1 VIDNRRY
8 GAPVLVDQNGTVATR
23 LTRLPLD
30 ARKIREFWLQDLIRR
45 HPEILPVGNIE
56 PAFSPLISVGM
67 EVPTAVGSID
77 NLYVSP
83 SGYVTLAE
91 TKLWRNPEAR
101 REVVGQIIDY
111 AKDLRRWSFQDLD
124 ERVRAYNKVH
134 RGGDIGILETLR
146 LYEQLDE
153 QDEASIVD
161 TISRNLERG
170 RLLLL
175 VVGDGIRESVEEMA
189 AFLQSTPQLHYTLAL
204 VELEIY
210 KFDHDPDADRVLVVP
225 QIVAKTS
232 EVVRAVVRVEG
243 PQGSSIQVGVDT
255 GSETKKTGAKRSTL
269 TESDYYSQLAQNVP
283 PDQVAFAKRLAS
295 DMEGLGCR
303 IDWKQG
309 SYVAK
314 LRDPAGSGNLI
325 SIIVVPTDG
334 RTWIGPMG
342 EQLKRLGLT
351 DDIAIAYARDTARLF
366 PGIVPVPND
375 PTAWK
380 GAVTLE
386 MLQSHYDEFL
396 AVVRGTLEQ
405 IKTLL
410 NSDEEST

>member
-1 VIDNRRY
+1 
-8 GAPVLVDQNGTVATR
+8 
-23 LTRLPLD
+23 
-30 ARKIREFWLQDLIRR
+30 
-45 HPEILPVGNIE
+45 
-56 PAFSPLISVGM
+56 
-67 EVPTAVGSID
+67 
-77 NLYVSP
+77 
-83 SGYVTLAE
+83 
-91 TKLWRNPEAR
+91 
-101 REVVGQIIDY
+101 
-111 AKDLRRWSFQDLD
+111 
-124 ERVRAYNKVH
+124 
-134 RGGDIGILETLR
+134 
-146 LYEQLDE
+146 
-153 QDEASIVD
+153 
-161 TISRNLERG
+161 
-170 RLLLL
+170 
-175 VVGDGIRESVEEMA
+175 
-189 AFLQSTPQLHYTLAL
+189 
-204 VELEIY
+204 
-210 KFDHDPDADRVLVVP
+210 
-225 QIVAKTS
+225 
-232 EVVRAVVRVEG
+232 
-243 PQGSSIQVGVDT
+243 VDT